1 MSAIKKIIAVIGATG
16 GQGGSVVKT
25 LLADPKMSAE
35 WAIRGITRDASKE
48 SSKKLASQGVE
59 VVTVSPFQSSFQP
72 SCSSVPAKGREQC
85 LRVPQS
91 HSKIRNWEENFEEAD
106 LLMPKYREMSLLRRA
121 CLLLSK
127 AHMPSSQ

>member
-59 VVTVSPFQSSFQP
+59 VVTVSPFHSYFQP
-72 SCSSVPAKGREQC
+72 SCSSLPAKGNEKS
-85 LRVPQS
+85 LRLPQS
-91 HSKIRNWEENFEEAD
+91 HFEFRNWEEV
-106 LLMPKYREMSLLRRA
+106 LKILTS
-121 CLLLSK
+121 
-127 AHMPSSQ
+127 